1 MSKST
6 KKKHVTRE
14 VTENYD
20 FPEDNEEIV
29 QVLQGQ
35 GNNLH
40 EVVNRTGEKYLV
52 SMPTKF
58 RKSIWIKRGLF

>member
-1 MSKST
+1 MSQST

-20 FPEDNEEIV
+20 FPDENEEIV
-29 QVLQGQ
+29 QVLQGH

-40 EVVNRTGEKYLV
+40 EVINPGGEKYLV

-58 RKSIWIKRGLF
+58 RKSIWIKRGL